1 MHTSC
6 TDTDE
11 LVGVVSLHTSMH
23 TSCTDTDELV
33 GVVSLHTKY
42 AHIMY

>member
-11 LVGVVSLHTSMH
+11 LL
-23 TSCTDTDELV
+23 

-42 AHIMY
+42 AHIMYWRNKHESFSNTKLNN